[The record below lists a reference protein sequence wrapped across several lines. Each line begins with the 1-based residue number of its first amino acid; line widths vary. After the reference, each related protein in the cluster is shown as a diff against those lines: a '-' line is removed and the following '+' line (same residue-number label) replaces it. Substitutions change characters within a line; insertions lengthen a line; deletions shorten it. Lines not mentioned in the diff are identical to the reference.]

1 MNQPPLAPK
10 LLWASLLGF
19 TILGGFALLQQQEQL
34 QAQSKPHAPA
44 IKTKSTILPSKTTTA
59 SKPTPKPSNGPTA
72 APTADAVFVGAGD
85 IADCAKPQD
94 EQTAQLIDKIPGT
107 VFTAGDDAYPRGTAE
122 DFQKCYDPTWGRF
135 KARTAPTPG
144 NHEYYSPN
152 AEPYYAYFGAKAGAG
167 GKGYY
172 SYDLGE
178 WHVVALNS
186 NIDAK
191 TGSEQEK
198 WLKADLAAHP
208 KACTL
213 AYWHH
218 PVFSSGVHGN
228 DSTMQNIWKTL
239 YAAGVDVVVNGHDH
253 NYERFAPQNPDGK
266 ADPQHGIREFVVG
279 TGGAELRDIEK
290 LRPNSEVQNAT
301 TFGVIKFVLQPKS
314 YSWEFI
320 PIQGQTFTDRG
331 TQSCVTS

>member
-1 MNQPPLAPK
+1 MKPMPK
-10 LLWASLLGF
+10 LLQLELIVFAIF
-19 TILGGFALLQQQEQL
+19 GGCALVQQQVNLHAESKSPSPTVK
-34 QAQSKPHAPA
+34 SKPSAAPV
-44 IKTKSTILPSKTTTA
+44 KSPSIFPKA
-59 SKPTPKPSNGPTA
+59 SVKPTSGKAPVPPPS
-72 APTADAVFVGAGD
+72 DVVFVGAAD
-85 IADCAKPQD
+85 IADCTKPQD

-107 VFTAGDDAYPRGTAE
+107 VFNAGDDAYPRGTAE
-122 DFQKCYDPTWGRF
+122 EFQKCYDPTWGRF
-135 KARTAPTPG
+135 KDRTFPTPG

-152 AEPYYAYFGAKAGAG
+152 GAPYYAYFGAKAGAPS
-167 GKGYY
+167 KGYY

-178 WHVVALNS
+178 WHIVALNS
-186 NIDAK
+186 NIDANI
-191 TGSEQEK
+191 GSEQEK

-218 PVFSSGVHGN
+218 PVFSSGMHGN
-228 DSTMQNIWKTL
+228 EPAMKEIWKTL

-253 NYERFAPQNPDGK
+253 NYERFAPQAPDGK

-279 TGGAELRDIEK
+279 TGGAPLRDIDK
-290 LRPNSEVQNAT
+290 PITNSEVHNAT

-320 PIQGQTFTDRG
+320 PIQGQTFTDKG
-331 TQSCVTS
+331 TQACITS